1 MVAFYIFYVKITLD
15 FFRKADNMKQFA
27 PDYYEKFRCIA
38 GACKHNCCIGWEID
52 IDEFTLSCYNSIE
65 GEMGDRL
72 KKHIS
77 YEVETP
83 HFFMTE
89 NERCPFLNEK
99 NLCDIIS
106 SLGEDALC
114 DICADHPRFRN
125 YFSDREE
132 IGLGLCCE
140 SAGKLILGNE
150 ERFQLIC
157 IADDGEEEKLTD
169 EEAEILSLR
178 EKAFA
183 LIQNDCKTISERIND
198 VYALVGEKK
207 KYIKTDEWISLFLSM
222 ERLDESWTELLLKIK
237 NASFEW
243 KCQYE
248 KELENAFCQLL
259 CYFVYRQ
266 FSLSAEDGRVRE
278 RLIFSLQ
285 SAEFI
290 MLICAFHKE
299 TYGAVSLD
307 DVVEYSRMYSSEM
320 EYSDENVEK
329 YLNFC

>member
-1 MVAFYIFYVKITLD
+1 
-15 FFRKADNMKQFA
+15 MKQFA
-27 PDYYEKFRCIA
+27 PDYYENFRCIA

-52 IDEFTLSCYNSIE
+52 IDEFTLDYYNSVD

-72 KKHIS
+72 KKHIL
-77 YEVETP
+77 YEGETP
-83 HFFMTE
+83 HFCMVE

-140 SAGKLILGNE
+140 SAGKLILGNTE
-150 ERFQLIC
+150 KVKLVC
-157 IADDGEEEKLTD
+157 IAYDGETEFLTD
-169 EEAEILSLR
+169 EEAEIISLR

-198 VYALVGEKK
+198 VYALLGEEKK
-207 KYIKTDEWISLFLSM
+207 GIKTDEWVSLFLSM
-222 ERLDESWTELLLKIK
+222 ERLDESWTELLLKLK
-237 NASFEW
+237 NTYFKSESE
-243 KCQYE
+243 YE
-248 KELENAFCQLL
+248 KELENAFAQLL
-259 CYFVYRQ
+259 WYFVYRQ
-266 FSLSAEDGRVRE
+266 FSISAEDGRVKE
-278 RLIFSLQ
+278 RMLFALQ

-290 MLICAFHKE
+290 MLLCDFHKSVC
-299 TYGAVSLD
+299 GSISLD
-307 DVVEYSRMYSSEM
+307 DIVEYSRMYSSEM
-320 EYSDENVEK
+320 EYSAENVEK
-329 YLNFC
+329 YLDFLLNN